1 MAIHIRSFGCQNLES
16 RSCPKLVF
24 LYDSRHPHPW
34 YVHVWHSTFQRFTRS
49 AAALMFVCCAFSTIS
64 ATDFDKS
71 AAYRQK
77 DSLDLPSAIGRRNLK
92 CRVTALLTL
101 AVHPSIHLLWPL
113 STQIEPGRTYI
124 RKLPIRRWEGFH
136 RNIWLETTQIRG
148 VIWKPSSQCVFI
160 VLTA

>member
-1 MAIHIRSFGCQNLES
+1 MPKSKYLSFEFCRIMKFTRKIVDLGFEVPKTWKLSIWEFVLCAIATLIRPFRSQNLES

-64 ATDFDKS
+64 ATDFAKS

-77 DSLDLPSAIGRRNLK
+77 DS
-92 CRVTALLTL
+92 
-101 AVHPSIHLLWPL
+101 
-113 STQIEPGRTYI
+113 
-124 RKLPIRRWEGFH
+124 FH
-136 RNIWLETTQIRG
+136 RRLEDET
-148 VIWKPSSQCVFI
+148 
-160 VLTA
+160 